1 MGYESRV
8 SAWGWHSGSQEYIW
22 QRKHS
27 IGCYLGHSSPE
38 RKILEIKEHMQSYPV
53 RKALGFS
60 SWGRSTTRLANDSEN
75 GRSLLLLNLIH
86 FFLSN
91 FVSF

>member
-8 SAWGWHSGSQEYIW
+8 SAWGWHAGSQEYIW

-38 RKILEIKEHMQSYPV
+38 RKILEIKEHTC
-53 RKALGFS
+53 KAIQLEK
-60 SWGRSTTRLANDSEN
+60 SWA
-75 GRSLLLLNLIH
+75 SLPGEDPQPDLLMTPKMEGLC
-86 FFLSN
+86 SC
-91 FVSF
+91 